1 MNMFPSKAKPVLA
14 AVVIVFG
21 LQGCSWL
28 QLDAPPNF
36 DSLASSRVHPTA
48 AHSLEAVQGGTAV
61 RLVAEAKPVVT
72 PEVAASVASAQAV
85 ETVKAPVAVA
95 ATSKRSEFDSNEAAV
110 TAALQAWRNDWMAGD
125 ASRYIKRYSASFKG
139 ELASRAAWEKQR
151 RQRLANIAIRVQL
164 GNLKTRVEQATV
176 VTEFTQRYL
185 SAGHE
190 DSGVKT
196 LHWQKEEGE
205 WRIVREEWRKS

>member
-1 MNMFPSKAKPVLA
+1 MNIFRPKVRPILA
-14 AVVIVFG
+14 AVAIGFG

-28 QLDAPPNF
+28 RMDAPPNF
-36 DSLASSRVHPTA
+36 GSLAASRVRPTA

-61 RLVAEAKPVVT
+61 RLVADAKPVLT
-72 PEVAASVASAQAV
+72 PQVAASAGSDQAV
-85 ETVKAPVAVA
+85 ESGRAPVAVA
-95 ATSKRSEFDSNEAAV
+95 AAAERSEFDSNEAAV
-110 TAALQAWRNDWMAGD
+110 SAALQAWRNDWMAGD

-139 ELASRAAWEKQR
+139 DLGSRSAWEKQR
-151 RQRLANIAIRVQL
+151 RQRLANMGIRVEL

-176 VTEFTQRYL
+176 VTEFTQRYS

-190 DSGVKT
+190 DTGNKT
-196 LHWQKEEGE
+196 MHWRKEGDQ